1 MKICGKA
8 LQKEK
13 KAIWKVS
20 IVICVKIQRG
30 YTGTFVDYMPS
41 MCLHAVILFICLFF
55 ETENGRF
62 LMWLPLS
69 DIAFNTERAISFFS
83 HFIAYTIFY
92 MQFFLCHLP

>member
-1 MKICGKA
+1 MKVCGKA

-41 MCLHAVILFICLFF
+41 LCLHAVILFICLF
-55 ETENGRF
+55 
-62 LMWLPLS
+62 LKLKMVV
-69 DIAFNTERAISFFS
+69 
-83 HFIAYTIFY
+83 
-92 MQFFLCHLP
+92 FLCGCPCQILHSTLNVLSPFFHTL